1 MAYQILKSSTECP
14 LLFFMVQSAD
24 HLTALT
30 SASPTVTISKNGG
43 SFASPSGA
51 VTEIANGWYKVA
63 GNATD
68 TGTAGP
74 IALHATATSGDPFDG
89 IVAEVVAY
97 DPQDSVRG
105 GMTALPNAAAG
116 ASGGLPLSVDT
127 SGRVDVLKING
138 TSQTARDLGASVLI
152 SSGTGTGQL
161 SVTSGVIDSNVKSIN
176 SIAATSVTTVSAYQG
191 TTQPV
196 NFTGTGASA
205 LAKSDVT
212 DWNGTAVSSPATA
225 GIPEVNVKNMNNVA
239 ATSITTVGAYQ
250 GTTQPINFTAAAGSA
265 LAKVDVTD
273 IATAAVAT
281 GSAQLGVNVVNMAG
295 SALSTTAAQIG
306 VNLINIAGSAVST
319 STAQLGVNAV
329 SVAAGAINNAAFNAD
344 VATAGNTIPLA
355 AYAALNTAF
364 TDATSL
370 NANSLLDR
378 LRTYGWI
385 LRNKIAVTDANGNT
399 VIYKDD
405 STTAGF
411 TVAGMLTDDSTT
423 TTRLRAA

>member
-24 HLTALT
+24 HLTGLT
-30 SASPTVTISKNGG
+30 GASPTVTISKNGG
-43 SFASPSGA
+43 AFASPSGA
-51 VTEIANGWYKVA
+51 VSEIANGWYKVA
-63 GNATD
+63 ANATD

-97 DPQDSVRG
+97 DPQDGVRG

-250 GTTQPINFTAAAGSA
+250 GTTQPINFTGTAGSA

>member
-1 MAYQILKSSTECP
+1 
-14 LLFFMVQSAD
+14 MVQSAD

-43 SFASPSGA
+43 SFGSPSGA

-138 TSQTARDLGASVLI
+138 TSQTARDLGASVLL
-152 SSGTGTGQL
+152 SNGTGTGQISL
-161 SVTSGVIDSNVKSIN
+161 SSGAVLLQATQTGVTIPTVTNLTNAPGAGDFTSTMKTSLNAATPASVQNIPVNADTYVNVHVKASDNIDFGALQKTSPNAATPASVQNISAQTGDSYARLGAPAGASI
-176 SIAATSVTTVSAYQG
+176 SADIAANKTLLTNG
-191 TTQPV
+191 TY
-196 NFTGTGASA
+196 GLSA
-205 LAKSDVT
+205 LETLIAALPSDATVQT
-212 DWNGTAVSSPATA
+212 DC
-225 GIPEVNVKNMNNVA
+225 
-239 ATSITTVGAYQ
+239 
-250 GTTQPINFTAAAGSA
+250 
-265 LAKVDVTD
+265 
-273 IATAAVAT
+273 
-281 GSAQLGVNVVNMAG
+281 
-295 SALSTTAAQIG
+295 
-306 VNLINIAGSAVST
+306 
-319 STAQLGVNAV
+319 
-329 SVAAGAINNAAFNAD
+329 
-344 VATAGNTIPLA
+344 
-355 AYAALNTAF
+355 YAALNTAV

-378 LRTYGWI
+378 IRTYGWI
-385 LRNKIAVTDANGNT
+385 VRNKIAVTDANGNT

-405 STTAGF
+405 NATAAF

>member
-1 MAYQILKSSTECP
+1 
-14 LLFFMVQSAD
+14 
-24 HLTALT
+24 
-30 SASPTVTISKNGG
+30 
-43 SFASPSGA
+43 
-51 VTEIANGWYKVA
+51 
-63 GNATD
+63 
-68 TGTAGP
+68 
-74 IALHATATSGDPFDG
+74 
-89 IVAEVVAY
+89 
-97 DPQDSVRG
+97 
-105 GMTALPNAAAG
+105 
-116 ASGGLPLSVDT
+116 
-127 SGRVDVLKING
+127 
-138 TSQTARDLGASVLI
+138 
-152 SSGTGTGQL
+152 
-161 SVTSGVIDSNVKSIN
+161 VIDSNVKSIN

-250 GTTQPINFTAAAGSA
+250 GTTQPINFTGTAGSA

>member
-1 MAYQILKSSTECP
+1 
-14 LLFFMVQSAD
+14 MVQSAD

-105 GMTALPNAAAG
+105 GMT
-116 ASGGLPLSVDT
+116 
-127 SGRVDVLKING
+127 
-138 TSQTARDLGASVLI
+138 
-152 SSGTGTGQL
+152 
-161 SVTSGVIDSNVKSIN
+161 
-176 SIAATSVTTVSAYQG
+176 
-191 TTQPV
+191 
-196 NFTGTGASA
+196 
-205 LAKSDVT
+205 
-212 DWNGTAVSSPATA
+212 
-225 GIPEVNVKNMNNVA
+225 
-239 ATSITTVGAYQ
+239 
-250 GTTQPINFTAAAGSA
+250 
-265 LAKVDVTD
+265 
-273 IATAAVAT
+273 
-281 GSAQLGVNVVNMAG
+281 
-295 SALSTTAAQIG
+295 ALSTTAAQIG